1 MSDARSPRDI
11 WHDFDAW
18 DSPWRRLRHIF
29 LTSDEIKAI
38 NQWRVDLYMAESAR
52 VEERRQ
58 EFHRGRQAAPV
69 DGGKRPWRD
78 GG

>member
-1 MSDARSPRDI
+1 
-11 WHDFDAW
+11 
-18 DSPWRRLRHIF
+18 LRHIF